1 MKTRRIRL
9 KNTHPRDSKVW
20 VTSARVW
27 TSTIFKLAQPR
38 SLSHLLDL
46 FLELLCSL
54 FGVEVSLTSLFQW
67 RKSDNL
73 TQACRSHLS
82 ESIRKPSQVL
92 HELQLRRRAPVLSEQ
107 PSRSVEEVSPKQENA
122 TMPLFPFLSSRLGER
137 SPPER
142 ETPLA

>member
-1 MKTRRIRL
+1 MNVCCALFWMKL
-9 KNTHPRDSKVW
+9 YVG
-20 VTSARVW
+20 
-27 TSTIFKLAQPR
+27 LG
-38 SLSHLLDL
+38 
-46 FLELLCSL
+46 E
-54 FGVEVSLTSLFQW
+54 QW

-73 TQACRSHLS
+73 AQACRSHLS

-107 PSRSVEEVSPKQENA
+107 PSRSIEEVSPKQENA